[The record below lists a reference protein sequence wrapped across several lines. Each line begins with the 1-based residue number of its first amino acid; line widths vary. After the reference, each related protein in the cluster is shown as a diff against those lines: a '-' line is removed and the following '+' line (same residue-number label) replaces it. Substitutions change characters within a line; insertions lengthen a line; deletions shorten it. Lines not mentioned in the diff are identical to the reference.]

1 MFAVGDKVVYP
12 MHGVGVIE
20 NIENH
25 KVLGESNKYYM
36 LKFINGKMLAMVPVT
51 SCIEVGLRCVV
62 GKREYEK
69 ALDYFS
75 NDDYLSENPN
85 WNQRYRDNME
95 KLKSGDFLSVAEVV
109 KALKK
114 RNDGKGLSSGER
126 KIFLTAK
133 QVLISELMCV
143 SGNSYE
149 YYEELL
155 GI

>member
-1 MFAVGDKVVYP
+1 
-12 MHGVGVIE
+12 
-20 NIENH
+20 
-25 KVLGESNKYYM
+25 
-36 LKFINGKMLAMVPVT
+36 
-51 SCIEVGLRCVV
+51 VV